1 MGYGTQPK
9 KREYKLTVTVMV
21 DDASKYEAEMER
33 FCNVLLSEIRAAH
46 RNITGGSTSEE
57 IAIERIE

>member
-21 DDASKYEAEMER
+21 DDASKYEEEMER
-33 FCNVLLSEIRAAH
+33 FCTVLLAEIRAAH
-46 RNITGGSTSEE
+46 RNITGASPNEQVTV
-57 IAIERIE
+57 ERI